1 MATGIE
7 AASPGSWIFARRHA
21 GADCDRADPHVAI
34 KDVPAFI
41 GGIEGT
47 AAGEFGHGA
56 IKASRAAIGNCAM
69 ADSPPIVRMSAMVVS
84 YNFQCQTLNVGL
96 NTRLSGETMHLIKSR
111 DAVSGY
117 RVLGNGRGPVP
128 SVSAAPPGKAVGL
141 TPC

>member
-69 ADSPPIVRMSAMVVS
+69 ADSPP
-84 YNFQCQTLNVGL
+84 L
-96 NTRLSGETMHLIKSR
+96 
-111 DAVSGY
+111 
-117 RVLGNGRGPVP
+117 LG
-128 SVSAAPPGKAVGL
+128 
-141 TPC
+141 